1 MRVHAF
7 FEPTRKVGF
16 LPDSVPLRH
25 FKGIVEILHH
35 HFRPDGHRVDL
46 LVNLAVALTR
56 FITVANI
63 TQTAIYHGLI
73 HLKRLVA
80 RVDNHDKVRAAHGV

>member
-7 FEPTRKVGF
+7 LEPTREVDF

-35 HFRPDGHRVDL
+35 HFRPDGHRVNL
-46 LVNLAVALTR
+46 LVNLAVALAR
-56 FITVANI
+56 FVTVANI

-73 HLKRLVA
+73 HLKCLVA
-80 RVDNHDKVRAAHGV
+80 RVHNHDKVCAAHRV